1 MIPTIDKYKGN
12 LKAIG
17 NRVLVSDMD
26 FGEQKTAGGL
36 IIGSDDGNVRG
47 IYPRWGKV
55 QSKGPKNVDPFEI
68 GQWILVEHGRW
79 TRGITMTDENEEDVV
94 LRMVEAESI
103 LAYADEK
110 PDDIRMSGSSEGD
123 YAPDTVD
130 PGQFVSTATNNQA

>member
-68 GQWILVEHGRW
+68 GQWILVEHGRK
-79 TRGITMTDENEEDVV
+79 RRRCCIT
-94 LRMVEAESI
+94 
-103 LAYADEK
+103 Y
-110 PDDIRMSGSSEGD
+110 G
-123 YAPDTVD
+123 
-130 PGQFVSTATNNQA
+130 